1 MKSKET
7 YGKVAETFKKKG
19 DKAWAKAKNGEG
31 DHHYE
36 SARKSYETARKAE
49 EKSK

>member
-7 YGKVAETFKKKG
+7 YKKVAETFKKKG

-31 DHHYE
+31 DHHYGY
-36 SARKSYETARKAE
+36 AKKSYETARKAE